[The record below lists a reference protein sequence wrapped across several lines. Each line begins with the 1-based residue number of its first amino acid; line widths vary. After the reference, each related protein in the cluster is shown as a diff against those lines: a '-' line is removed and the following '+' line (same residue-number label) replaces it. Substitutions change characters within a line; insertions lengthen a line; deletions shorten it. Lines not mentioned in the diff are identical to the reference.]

1 MVLFCSFFLI
11 KLIQTFFF
19 YLFFFFKSVN
29 SVQQLTE
36 RVRRGSTD
44 TLHHHCPP
52 QDHRS
57 VQVKKTMTE
66 KLKRK
71 DYELKTLKTEL
82 KTKNDELSML
92 TNRVTI
98 AEKSQLKN

>member
-1 MVLFCSFFLI
+1 MA
-11 KLIQTFFF
+11 
-19 YLFFFFKSVN
+19 
-29 SVQQLTE
+29 
-36 RVRRGSTD
+36 
-44 TLHHHCPP
+44 
-52 QDHRS
+52 
-57 VQVKKTMTE
+57 E

-98 AEKSQLKN
+98 AEKSHLN